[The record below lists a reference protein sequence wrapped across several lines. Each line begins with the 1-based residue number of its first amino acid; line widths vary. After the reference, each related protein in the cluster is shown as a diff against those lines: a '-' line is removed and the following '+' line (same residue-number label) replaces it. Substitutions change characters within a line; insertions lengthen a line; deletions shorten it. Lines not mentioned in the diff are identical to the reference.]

1 MNSVPNITTST
12 YVNDVQLAINSLRVN
27 LTVLVWGP
35 GETNKQKWFDKRTAV
50 IKALNDASNGQDT
63 IVTSEDLFGGKPP
76 APLDYGH
83 VELIH
88 AEKADIIIAL
98 VLASPSRQGGV
109 YRELEIIAPH
119 RRLREKVWIF
129 LPDSRG
135 YLNRFSA
142 GMLRAYRDDHKISCS
157 WNMIQTCKR
166 IRDISISKVNEERKQ
181 RMYDKL
187 NAFMITK
194 GQELAL

>member
-1 MNSVPNITTST
+1 M
-12 YVNDVQLAINSLRVN
+12 
-27 LTVLVWGP
+27 GP

-63 IVTSEDLFGGKPP
+63 IVTSEDLFGEKPP

-119 RRLREKVWIF
+119 RRLRKKY
-129 LPDSRG
+129 G
-135 YLNRFSA
+135 YFYLTP
-142 GMLRAYRDDHKISCS
+142 GV
-157 WNMIQTCKR
+157 T
-166 IRDISISKVNEERKQ
+166 
-181 RMYDKL
+181 
-187 NAFMITK
+187 
-194 GQELAL
+194 